1 MFACSPGH
9 PRNLR
14 RLGVMLCLALLG
26 ILPVSLRA
34 QLLWPGTGS
43 GMSVEEVQRAFPT
56 AHAPATPAE
65 LVNDRGVQWL
75 ELDQTVIAEHPFRVL
90 FYFKDRLLVQ
100 VALVDAGEI
109 PVKEFEKFREL
120 LRGKYGMEYSTRSS
134 EYIQVTWKAV
144 QTTILLT
151 WTPQGHGIAILSISY
166 EAPIL
171 KETNRL

>member
-1 MFACSPGH
+1 
-9 PRNLR
+9 
-14 RLGVMLCLALLG
+14 MLFLALLG
-26 ILPVSLRA
+26 TLPVPLRA

-43 GMSVEEVQRAFPT
+43 GMTVEEVQRTFPA
-56 AHAPATPAE
+56 AHVPANPAE
-65 LVNDRGVQWL
+65 LPNGRGVQLL

-134 EYIQVTWKAV
+134 EYLQVTWKAV
-144 QTTILLT
+144 QTTIVLT
-151 WTPQGHGIAILSISY
+151 WAPQGHGIATLTVSY